1 MFFSMGVLQ
10 IVIEMLAILLTLLL
24 ITFTSAFF
32 YFCCSKLRNFGA
44 AKQQQDKVLILSK
57 QGWECEIETPSV
69 FLVENEREP
78 MREKKSEKMEFL
90 QKKSDK
96 LSIIIENLKVLQKKR
111 DILRTLKKRNKNVY
125 IVKKTGVLPEKSQI
139 PSARSIE
146 PENEKPGKKSQT
158 SYTNLYENEREV
170 LFDPKFAIPL
180 WKYQE
185 LIEKSTI

>member
-32 YFCCSKLRNFGA
+32 YFCCYKLRNFGA
-44 AKQQQDKVLILSK
+44 VKQQQDKVLILSK

-78 MREKKSEKMEFL
+78 MREKKSEKME
-90 QKKSDK
+90 
-96 LSIIIENLKVLQKKR
+96 VLQKKR

-185 LIEKSTI
+185 LIDKSTI